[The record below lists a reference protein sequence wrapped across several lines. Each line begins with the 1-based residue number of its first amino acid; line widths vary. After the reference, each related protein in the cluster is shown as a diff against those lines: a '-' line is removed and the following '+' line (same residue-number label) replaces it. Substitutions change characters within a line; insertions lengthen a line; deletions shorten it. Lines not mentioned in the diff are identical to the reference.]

1 MKGYTSQDAARL
13 LGLSLSQ
20 VRAFARAGFL
30 TPDRR
35 GRGDLRFSFQDL
47 VVLRAAKGLLAAR
60 VPLNRVRQ
68 ALKRL
73 RRELPRGRS
82 LAELRITAEDGRIVV
97 HDGLAAWNPESGQL
111 QLDFNVSALAVKA
124 APVAR
129 RAVKAAQAA
138 EADLG
143 AEDWYGMGLELEA
156 VGGSPTEARDAYR
169 RALELD
175 AHHADAHVNLGR
187 LLQEDGRMAEA
198 EKHYRQ
204 ALAGEPEH
212 VTAAFNLG
220 IVLEDLG
227 RVAEAVEAYRKA
239 LGTDSK
245 LADAHYN
252 LACLYDRLGKKAAA
266 LRHFGAYRRLTER

>member
-1 MKGYTSQDAARL
+1 MKGYTTQDVTHL
-13 LGLSLSQ
+13 LGLSTAQ
-20 VRAFARAGFL
+20 VRSLTGAGVL
-30 TPDRR
+30 DPDRGPR
-35 GRGDLRFSFQDL
+35 GTLRFSFQDL

-60 VPLNRVRQ
+60 LPLARIRK
-68 ALKRL
+68 ALRGL
-73 RRELPRGRS
+73 RRQLPRGRS

-97 HDGLAAWNPESGQL
+97 HDGRAAWNPESDQL
-111 QLDFNVSALAVKA
+111 QLDFNVAALAIKA

-129 RAVKAAQAA
+129 RAAKAAQAA

-143 AEDWYGMGLELEA
+143 AEDWYALGLELEA
-156 VGGSPTEARDAYR
+156 VRGAPAEARDAYR

-204 ALAGEPEH
+204 ALAGDPEH

-227 RVAEAVEAYRKA
+227 RVADAIDAYRKA
-239 LGTDSK
+239 LGIDGK
-245 LADAHYN
+245 LGDAHYN